1 MIALLVVCLAVSLLQ
16 GASVVRPPRIARVK
30 VRIGRPPATT

>member
-1 MIALLVVCLAVSLLQ
+1 MIAFLLVGLAVSLLQ
-16 GASVVRPPRIARVK
+16 GFSVVRPPRIARVK